1 MKLIIQLTLLT
12 LSGAQRAARIVS
24 EGVIVQ
30 RVNAE
35 VANAHAL
42 QLDVNVTQMFAG
54 IVGLGNKFHRFNAV
68 TS

>member
-1 MKLIIQLTLLT
+1 M
-12 LSGAQRAARIVS
+12 
-24 EGVIVQ
+24 Q

-54 IVGLGNKFHRFNAV
+54 IVGLGNKFHLCNAV
-68 TS
+68 TSLMLDTFCLL